1 MVVILNIYL
10 IVAAALSAIAAVLHI
25 GCVIFDASWYRFMG
39 AGEQMARLAEQKSL
53 EPTLITSAIA
63 LMLFIWSAYALSAAG
78 IIRRLPLIR
87 TAMVIITAI
96 YLLRGIAG
104 LFFIRTPGENS
115 AEFWLWSSLICII
128 FGVFHFLGLKKSWAQ
143 LK

>member
-1 MVVILNIYL
+1 MNLNIYL
-10 IVAAALSAIAAVLHI
+10 IIGAALSAIAAILHVVCI
-25 GCVIFDASWYRFMG
+25 IFGASWYRFMG
-39 AGEQMARLAEQKSL
+39 AGEQMALLAEQKSL
-53 EPTLITSAIA
+53 QPMLITSAIA
-63 LMLFIWSAYALSAAG
+63 LALFIWSAYALSAAG
-78 IIRRLPLIR
+78 IIRRLPIIR

-115 AEFWLWSSLICII
+115 PEFWLWSPLICII
-128 FGVFHFLGLKKSWAQ
+128 FGVFYFIGLKKSWAQ